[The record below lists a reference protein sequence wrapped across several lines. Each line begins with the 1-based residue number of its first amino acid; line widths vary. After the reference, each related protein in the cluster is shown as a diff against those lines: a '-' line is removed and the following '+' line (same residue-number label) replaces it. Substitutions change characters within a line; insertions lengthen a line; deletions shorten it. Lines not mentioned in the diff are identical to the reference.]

1 VADRLEAVKSR
12 NWKLAFYDEE
22 RDWWTPPAKL
32 GEPKAFDLITDP
44 KEEYPATGI
53 RNTWAARW
61 AMQIVAEFQQS
72 LKKYPPIAPGTPDPY
87 VPPGTVQQWQRP
99 YGADEGDQTGGCE
112 SKTF

>member
-53 RNTWAARW
+53 RNTWAAR
-61 AMQIVAEFQQS
+61 
-72 LKKYPPIAPGTPDPY
+72 
-87 VPPGTVQQWQRP
+87 
-99 YGADEGDQTGGCE
+99 
-112 SKTF
+112 